1 MCCCHN
7 RSSKTGD
14 RGPETGARSPS
25 SVLRL
30 LSFRD
35 DRGAA
40 AVEGILVFAMLAGVL
55 LGCMLLG
62 QWGTRLQYAQMGARL
77 LTFDAG
83 DDSLA
88 KFGRLGDQASQTF
101 TSDSVAWDSY
111 FGTLPVDWINT
122 LFVLHNDRYAGSVKG
137 TQRGRLPSQGPN
149 LFEFSPA
156 SLGYGSG
163 ASAASNAWFD
173 TTSDVQLTFLRIAY
187 WVAYNKSTPEGLNLI
202 PEVPASGLDILDTVY
217 ARLGIPLN
225 P

>member
-40 AVEGILVFAMLAGVL
+40 AVEGVLVFAMLAGVL
-55 LGCMLLG
+55 LGVMLLG
-62 QWGTRLQYAQMGARL
+62 QWGTRLQYSQMGARL

-88 KFGRLGDQASQTF
+88 KFGRLWDQASVTV
-101 TSDSVAWDSY
+101 SRDSVTWDTY
-111 FGTLPVDWINT
+111 FGSLPVDWFNT
-122 LFVLHNDRYAGSVKG
+122 LFILHNDRYSSSVKG
-137 TQRGRLPSQGPN
+137 TQQGRLPSRGPN
-149 LFEFSPA
+149 LFEFSRA

-163 ASAASNAWFD
+163 ASAASNPWAD

-187 WVAYNKSTPEGLNLI
+187 WVGYNESTPEGLSFIPDI
-202 PEVPASGLDILDTVY
+202 PESGLPLLESIYT
-217 ARLGIPLN
+217 RLGVR
-225 P
+225 